1 MRDEKKYLAAEV
13 GAHLEKSE
21 YCIIT
26 NYHGI
31 KVDETMELR
40 EQLAQCGAEF
50 HVVKNSAFGV
60 AAKDQGLPEMDQFLD
75 GPTAIVVGGTDPSAS
90 AKQLK
95 RFHKENEKV
104 IVKAA
109 VLGDRILT
117 AEQVSQLAELPSLEV
132 LRSQL
137 LSLLNSPASSLLS
150 VLTAP
155 SRSMVNLL
163 QAKAKEN

>member
-1 MRDEKKYLAAEV
+1 MRDEKKYLAEEV
-13 GAHLEKSE
+13 GSHLEKSE
-21 YCIIT
+21 YCIIA

-40 EQLAQCGAEF
+40 AQLADCGAEF

-60 AAKDQGLPEMDQFLD
+60 AAKTRGLPDLSQFLD
-75 GPTAIVVGGTDPSAS
+75 GPTAIVVGGTDPSAA

-95 RFHKENEKV
+95 RFYEKKAKV
-104 IVKAA
+104 AVKAA
-109 VLGDRILT
+109 LLGDRILT
-117 AEQVSQLAELPSLEV
+117 TEQLSQLAELPSLEV
-132 LRSQL
+132 LRSL
-137 LSLLNSPASSLLS
+137 LLCLLNSPASSLLS
-150 VLTAP
+150 LLTAP

>member
-1 MRDEKKYLAAEV
+1 MRDEKKYLAEEV

-40 EQLAQCGAEF
+40 AQLAKCGAEF

-60 AAKDQGLPEMDQFLD
+60 AAKTQGLPDMDQFLD
-75 GPTAIVVGGTDPSAS
+75 GPTAIVVGGTDPSAA

-95 RFHKENEKV
+95 LFQKDKEKV
-104 IVKAA
+104 TVKAA
-109 VLGDRILT
+109 LLGDRILT
-117 AEQVSQLAELPSLEV
+117 AEQLSQLAELPSLEV
-132 LRSQL
+132 LRAQL
-137 LSLLNSPASSLLS
+137 LSLLNTPASSLLS